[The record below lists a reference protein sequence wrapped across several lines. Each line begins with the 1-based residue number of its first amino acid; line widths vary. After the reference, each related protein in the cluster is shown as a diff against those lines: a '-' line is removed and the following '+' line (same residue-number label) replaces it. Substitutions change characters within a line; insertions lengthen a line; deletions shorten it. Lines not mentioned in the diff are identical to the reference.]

1 MKPEFNHIY
10 IRRFIVC
17 NAFAS
22 WPLGACLLRMLRKL
36 GTGKEDEE
44 PENEKIG
51 ANQRVANEFTDRYFS
66 QFSFSRSPLS
76 LLVTLHC
83 FVRRVVGVANLFLFW
98 RFSILFSFF
107 FVLFFSFFYFPVT
120 TFLQLGVCHLRY
132 IAFCFD
138 ILLSHTKNF
147 KTQWSR
153 KQVPFSVLLYWIKL
167 ISFSTLH
174 FHHTVLISQGHRL
187 KLLWIQTLTD
197 RTLR

>member
-107 FVLFFSFFYFPVT
+107 FCSFLFFFLFSCYNLFAIRCMSFKIY
-120 TFLQLGVCHLRY
+120 C
-132 IAFCFD
+132 
-138 ILLSHTKNF
+138 
-147 KTQWSR
+147 
-153 KQVPFSVLLYWIKL
+153 VLLWHITFTYQKFQNSVIQKA
-167 ISFSTLH
+167 STL
-174 FHHTVLISQGHRL
+174 LCIAIL
-187 KLLWIQTLTD
+187 N
-197 RTLR
+197 